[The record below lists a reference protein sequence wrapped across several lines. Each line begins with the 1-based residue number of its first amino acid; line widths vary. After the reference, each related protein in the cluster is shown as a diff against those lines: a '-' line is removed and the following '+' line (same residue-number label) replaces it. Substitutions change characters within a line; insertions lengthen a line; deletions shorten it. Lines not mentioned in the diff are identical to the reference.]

1 MNRQRGFSLVEL
13 MVSMAVLLLA
23 LAGLAKMTIES
34 SQINRAQQMTAQ
46 VQANAR
52 NCMTM
57 VVQKLRSAG
66 WDPATEGEPGTTQ
79 LLHTARTAIHR
90 ATGLTPHLRHDRI
103 TAAELQIRLGQ
114 DYQWY
119 PYRRIR
125 SRWEPAGG
133 PNPDPAAALA
143 PLLHP

>member
-1 MNRQRGFSLVEL
+1 MNKQRGFSLVEL

-23 LAGLAKMTIES
+23 LAGLAKMTLEG

-66 WDPATEGEPGTTQ
+66 WDPANNGLAMITWDADLTDGVSEIEVFADLDRKGGE
-79 LLHTARTAIHR
+79 
-90 ATGLTPHLRHDRI
+90 
-103 TAAELQIRLGQ
+103 
-114 DYQWY
+114 
-119 PYRRIR
+119 
-125 SRWEPAGG
+125 
-133 PNPDPAAALA
+133 
-143 PLLHP
+143 